1 VIIRER
7 QFLESE
13 ISTLEEL
20 ISQTPEEDVIDRK
33 SLEARKRKVEAE
45 LSTLRPPYYESARAR
60 LTFRGKPVI
69 RSDGIL
75 TKFAVN
81 ALNKFQVV
89 VDAVGASQDTQ
100 LGSRG
105 VVPNQDRY
113 RLMVTGAGPF
123 GSFGFEV
130 EEAPKDNN
138 MLDPELSPV
147 KEAIDKAKSI
157 MVSASELKD
166 DDLTKA
172 MLDTDPRAIVAI
184 RDFLRLMNDNE
195 AICILESDSGS
206 IQLGNMEQIEAIEEC
221 LDLENIRETDI
232 DIIGRFEGALPSHRT
247 FEFFIENRNEMIFG
261 KVGSEIK
268 NVREINDI
276 LYKPARIHIHTKQVG
291 TSRPRY
297 TLISY
302 ESIKE

>member
-69 RSDGIL
+69 RSEGIL
-75 TKFAVN
+75 TKFAVS
-81 ALNKFQVV
+81 ALNEFQTMV
-89 VDAVGASQDTQ
+89 AALGASQDTQ

-105 VVPNQDRY
+105 SVPNQDRY

-147 KEAIDKAKSI
+147 KEAIDKARSI
-157 MVSASELKD
+157 LVMASELNES
-166 DDLTKA
+166 DLTKA
-172 MLDTDPRAIVAI
+172 IADADPRAIVAV
-184 RDFLRLMNDNE
+184 RDFIQLMTDNE
-195 AICILESDSGS
+195 ATCVLESDGGFV
-206 IQLGNMEQIEAIEEC
+206 QLGSVEQIKAIEEC
-221 LDLENIRETDI
+221 LDVENIREMDM
-232 DIIGRFEGALPSHRT
+232 DIIGRFEGALPAHRT
-247 FEFFIENRNEMIFG
+247 FEFLIENRNEMIFG
-261 KVGSEIK
+261 KVGPKIE
-268 NVREINDI
+268 NVKEINDI
-276 LYKPARIHIHTKQVG
+276 LYKPARIRVHTKQVG

-297 TLISY
+297 TLTSY
-302 ESIKE
+302 EEIKE